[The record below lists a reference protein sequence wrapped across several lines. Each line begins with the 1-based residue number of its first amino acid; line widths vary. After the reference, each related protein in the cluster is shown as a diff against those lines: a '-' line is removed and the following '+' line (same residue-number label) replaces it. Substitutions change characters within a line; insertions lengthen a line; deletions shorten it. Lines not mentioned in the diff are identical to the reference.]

1 MTLVRFSAP
10 TRIIAG
16 LGARAELGAVLDHIG
31 AWPVAVVVDRGVHE
45 QGVLD
50 RVVDGWSSDRFVLCA
65 RIDADP
71 TVADAEAA
79 VRAAQ
84 AAGCRAVL
92 AVGGGSALGAGKAVA
107 LRLANAQPIGAYE
120 GRDRAPVRP
129 APCVALPTIAGSG
142 SEVSNALV
150 LHDHEGDRVT
160 VVRGDG
166 YEPDVAIL
174 DAELLDTLPPGP
186 MLHAALDGLSHA
198 LEALWVHGAS
208 RYTDALAH
216 AAAREIAAILPAA
229 LGERRP
235 DDVQRLLEAG
245 AMANLACGPSGLGLV
260 HALASATSVHLPHGY
275 QTAVLLPHVAA
286 FHEPVLDARA
296 AASVAAGLA
305 VYDEIGF
312 DGRFGPNEIPAE
324 AAEAMVTAALGNPFR
339 TNDLRLADG
348 DELRAILAAAGAEV
362 AATTLRSTT

>member
-1 MTLVRFSAP
+1 VRFSAP

-16 LGARAELGAVLDHIG
+16 LGARAELDAVLARLD
-31 AWPVAVVVDRGVHE
+31 AWPIAVIVDRGVHE

-50 RVVDGWSSDRFVLCA
+50 RVVDDLGGGRFVLCA
-65 RIDADP
+65 RVEADP
-71 TVADAEAA
+71 TVEDAEAA
-79 VRAAQ
+79 ARKARG
-84 AAGCRAVL
+84 AGCRGVL
-92 AVGGGSALGAGKAVA
+92 ALGGGSALGAAKAVA
-107 LRLANAQPIGAYE
+107 LRLTNAEPITAYA
-120 GRDRAPVRP
+120 GRDQARLRP

-150 LHDHEGDRVT
+150 LHDDAGDRVT

-174 DAELLDTLPPGP
+174 DAELLDTLPAGP

-208 RYTDALAH
+208 RYTDAFAH
-216 AAAREIAAILPAA
+216 AAAAEIAAVLPAA
-229 LGERRP
+229 LHDRRP
-235 DDVQRLLEAG
+235 ADVQRLLEAG

-286 FHEPVLDARA
+286 FNEPVLGGRA
-296 AASVAAGLA
+296 AATVAAGLD
-305 VYDEIGF
+305 VYDAIGF
-312 DGRFGPNEIPAE
+312 AGRFAPGEIPAD

>member
-1 MTLVRFSAP
+1 VTPVRFSVP
-10 TRIIAG
+10 TRIVAG
-16 LGARAELGAVLDHIG
+16 LGARAQLDQILARID
-31 AWPVAVVVDRGVHE
+31 AWPVAVVVDRGVYE
-45 QGVLD
+45 RGLLD
-50 RVVDGWSSDRFVLCA
+50 RIVDVHASGQFVLCA
-65 RIDADP
+65 RVEADP

-79 VRAAQ
+79 ARDAS

-107 LRLANAQPIGAYE
+107 LRITNREPIAAYA
-120 GRDRAPVRP
+120 GRDRAPERP
-129 APCVALPTIAGSG
+129 APCVAVPTIAGSG

-150 LHDHEGDRVT
+150 LRDAGERVT

-174 DAELLDTLPPGP
+174 DAELLSTLPETP

-198 LEALWVHGAS
+198 LEALWVQGAS

-216 AAAREIAAILPAA
+216 AAAAQIGAVLPAA
-229 LGERRP
+229 LAERRP
-235 DDVQRLLEAG
+235 GDVQALLEAG
-245 AMANLACGPSGLGLV
+245 TMANLACGPSGLGLA
-260 HALASATSVHLPHGY
+260 HALASATSVRLPHGY

-286 FHEPVLDARA
+286 FHEPVLDERA
-296 AASVAAGLA
+296 AATVVAALD
-305 VYDEIGF
+305 VYDEVGF
-312 DGRFGPNEIPAE
+312 EARFAAGEISAV

-339 TNDLRLADG
+339 TNDLRLADS

>member
-1 MTLVRFSAP
+1 VRFSAP

-16 LGARAELGAVLDHIG
+16 LGARGELDAVLARLD
-31 AWPVAVVVDRGVHE
+31 AWPVAVVVDRGVYE

-50 RVVDGWSSDRFVLCA
+50 RVVARLGSDRFFLCA
-65 RIDADP
+65 QVEADP
-71 TVADAEAA
+71 LVADAEAA
-79 VRAAQ
+79 ACEAR

-107 LRLANAQPIGAYE
+107 LRLTNAEPIAAYQ

-129 APCVALPTIAGSG
+129 APCVAVPTIAGSG

-150 LHDHEGDRVT
+150 LHDHAGDRVT

-174 DAELLDTLPPGP
+174 DAELLDTLPDAP

-229 LGERRP
+229 LADRRP
-235 DDVQRLLEAG
+235 ADVQRLLEAG
-245 AMANLACGPSGLGLV
+245 TMANLACGPSGLGLA
-260 HALASATSVHLPHGY
+260 HALASATSVQLPHGY

-286 FHEPVLDARA
+286 FNEPVLGERA
-296 AASVAAGLA
+296 AATVAAGLGA
-305 VYDEIGF
+305 YDEIGF
-312 DGRFGPNEIPAE
+312 EPRFASGEIPAE

-339 TNDLRLADG
+339 TNDLRLAEG

-362 AATTLRSTT
+362 AAPTLRSTT